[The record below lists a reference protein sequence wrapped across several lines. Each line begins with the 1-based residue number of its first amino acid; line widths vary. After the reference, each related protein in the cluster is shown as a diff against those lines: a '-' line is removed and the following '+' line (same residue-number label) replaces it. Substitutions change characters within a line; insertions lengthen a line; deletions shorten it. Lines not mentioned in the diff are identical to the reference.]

1 METTQQMT
9 NLQKSQARAVGTKNP
24 RAYSTK
30 LEDHSKLI
38 HMLAHKF
45 LARLVGANCN
55 AMDYEDLYQHAC
67 ITYTKAQSRYNP
79 EYGITFTAYLG
90 RAIVN
95 DMNKLMEKVLNEHFG
110 LGIVY
115 GDDMGDDDDD
125 SMSVYENFA
134 SSDETAEERMER
146 MSEARENIRNLNA
159 VSRLYVRI
167 LMQPPAEFKE
177 FLAQK
182 GCANSFKL
190 AHIAEWRKDSV
201 HTLRK
206 VKKDLAKTY
215 NIRTSH
221 L

>member
-9 NLQKSQARAVGTKNP
+9 NLQQSQARAVGSKNP

-38 HMLAHKF
+38 HMLTHKF
-45 LARLVGANCN
+45 LARIAGAGCH

-67 ITYTKAQSRYNP
+67 ITYTKAQSRYKP

-90 RAIVN
+90 RAIMN
-95 DMNKLMEKVLNEHFG
+95 DMNKLLEKLLNEHLG
-110 LGIVY
+110 LGIIY
-115 GDDMGDDDDD
+115 GEDMSD
-125 SMSVYENFA
+125 SEDSVSVYENFA
-134 SSDETAEERMER
+134 SDDEGVEERLER
-146 MSEARENIRNLNA
+146 MGQARENLRNLDA

-177 FLAQK
+177 FLASK
-182 GCANSFKL
+182 GYNYIKL
-190 AHIAEWRKDSV
+190 SYIAQWRKDPV
-201 HTLRK
+201 KTLRK
-206 VKKDLAKTY
+206 VRKDLAKTY
-215 NIRTSH
+215 NINTSH